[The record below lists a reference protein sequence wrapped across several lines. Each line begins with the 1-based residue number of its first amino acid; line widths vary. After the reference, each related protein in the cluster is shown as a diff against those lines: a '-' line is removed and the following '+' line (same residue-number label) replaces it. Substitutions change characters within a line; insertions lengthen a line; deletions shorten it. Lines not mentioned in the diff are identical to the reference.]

1 MKMTKPTVLALAALC
16 TALAATAA
24 EQLPPPCNPTP
35 VKKPVKMVR
44 REITVAIIG
53 EDRPQMP
60 ADRRPTV
67 EACASYWKRAMDR
80 EIANCPDLVVL
91 PEGVD
96 SWRGAT
102 TAEKLAWVQR
112 RGDGLLKA
120 FAAYARSHRCYL
132 VFNSHRQRK
141 DGRFTNCTFTL
152 DRDGDVVGVYDKVY
166 PWPAGMGLKDFPI
179 VPGEAPV
186 AVDTDFGRLAFATCY
201 DLNFR
206 DLIMANAA
214 LKPDVIA
221 FCSAYNGD
229 FWQRT
234 WSYTCRSYLVACTTG
249 ELAKDV
255 VGPAGEV
262 IFHSHNYFR
271 TATVKINTNYRV
283 CHLDGNWGGLQ
294 KAVRKYGQRVTVR
307 NPGAVGCVTLLSND
321 PELKAEDVMK
331 EFNIEEIDDYYA
343 RSVRLRGGE
352 LPRPVK

>member
-1 MKMTKPTVLALAALC
+1 MKMTKPAALALVALC
-16 TALAATAA
+16 TALAATAE

-35 VKKPVKMVR
+35 VKKPVKTVR

-53 EDRPQMP
+53 MDRPEMP
-60 ADRRPTV
+60 ANRRPTV
-67 EACASYWKRAMDR
+67 AGCAAYWKSAMDR
-80 EIANCPDLVVL
+80 EIANRPDLVVL

-102 TAEKLAWVQR
+102 AAERVDWVAR
-112 RGDGLLKA
+112 RGDGLLNA
-120 FAAYARSHRCYL
+120 FREYARQHRCYL
-132 VFNSHRQRK
+132 VFNSSRQRP
-141 DGRFTNCTFTL
+141 DGLFANCTFTL

-166 PWPAGMGLKDFPI
+166 PWPPEMTRKDITI
-179 VPGEAPV
+179 VPGERPV

-206 DLIMANAA
+206 DLIMANAD

-262 IFHSHNYFR
+262 IFHSHDYFR

-283 CHLDGNWGGLQ
+283 CHLDGNRGGLQ

-321 PELKAEDVMK
+321 PDLPAADVMK
-331 EFNIEEIDDYYA
+331 EFGIEEIDDYYA

-352 LPRPVK
+352 VPRLVK